1 MRVRAQLMMVMALDK
16 CLGCHTCSITCKQ
29 AWTDRDGA
37 EYMWFNNVET
47 KPGAG
52 YPRRWEDQDRWQGGW
67 RLDGKG
73 RLALRAGGRIKKLA
87 TIFGNLDMPLIDDY
101 YEPWTYDYANLI
113 DAPSGPGTPVITPRS
128 RLTGKSIDL
137 QWGPNWEDDLA
148 GTLSPDDPGISGLEQ
163 EILQRY
169 AQVFMFYVP
178 RICNHCVNPS
188 CVASCP
194 SGALYKREEDGV
206 VLVDQDKCR
215 GWRFCVSGC
224 PYKKVYFN
232 HLSGKAE
239 KCIFCY
245 PVTENGK
252 PTVCSETCVGRL
264 RYNGVVLYDLD
275 AVTAVSETTNEA
287 DLVEAQRELL
297 LDPHDARVRAA
308 AEESG
313 VPHEWVEA
321 ARRSPVYALAKELR
335 VALPLHPEYRTL
347 PMVWYVPPLSPVLDA
362 LSAAGYDGG
371 DPDQVFPALGDLR
384 IPLRYVATMLAAGD
398 PGPVE
403 ESLRRLLAMRIAKR
417 REQLGDPAPAA
428 VTGEA
433 GMNRAEVDRLFRLL
447 ALAPYDERYVIPKA
461 RREDA
466 GARQARHADGIAPK
480 SVKPPW

>member
-264 RYNGVVLYDLD
+264 RYNGVVLHDLD

-297 LDPHDARVRAA
+297 LDPHDARVRAT